1 MKSRHWI
8 YLGLFVALITIIA
21 VPIYF
26 YNQPLGPSL
35 ELKPLAA
42 AAASSAG
49 EPARQQPA
57 KNEEPAAQ
65 NQTSAGACGGSGQ
78 VNILYLGQNLPETPF
93 RGSDSIRLMFVNY
106 DAPSIAILSMPPD
119 ILVDTNELEDI
130 EATTLT
136 LAFWYGKQPPPVG
149 EPAALRRATQVV
161 AQALMDTFEYN
172 TEKYMTMNQ
181 PVFGEMIDTLGGVWV
196 DVKWPVDGSPWGME
210 SFSPGL
216 QLMDGDDAL
225 DYIRILQPAP
235 QLPPAPPLPPE
246 WARFNRQNEVVQ
258 GIYKAILDPENVLK
272 LPSLIGQFYSLLV
285 TDLKPK
291 ELRSLHCMLTEED
304 VDFRYVEVTADELLN
319 YTPGDDVMVPIIDDI
334 KALILELETWIP

>member
-35 ELKPLAA
+35 VLKPPPA

-49 EPARQQPA
+49 EPAKQQPA
-57 KNEEPAAQ
+57 KNEDPAVES
-65 NQTSAGACGGSGQ
+65 QTSKGACGGSGR
-78 VNILYLGQNLPETPF
+78 VNILYLGQNLPETPL
-93 RGSDSIRLMFVNY
+93 RGADSNRLMFVNY
-106 DAPSIAILSMPPD
+106 DAPSVAILSMPAD
-119 ILVDTNELEDI
+119 ILVKTAELEDF
-130 EATTLT
+130 ETTTLT
-136 LAFWYGKQPPPVG
+136 LAFWYGKQPPPQG

-161 AQALMDTFEYN
+161 AQALLDTFEYN

-181 PVFGEMIDTLGGVWV
+181 LAFGEMIDTLGGVWV
-196 DVKWPVDGSPWGME
+196 DVEFYVDGSPEGYPIYE
-210 SFSPGL
+210 PGL
-216 QLMDGDDAL
+216 QLMDGEDAL
-225 DYIRILQPAP
+225 DYVRILQPAP
-235 QLPPAPPLPPE
+235 QLPPE
-246 WARFNRQNEVVQ
+246 WARFNRQNEVVH
-258 GIYKAILDPENVLK
+258 GIYDAILNPENVLK
-272 LPSLIGQFYSLLV
+272 LPSLIGDFYHLLV